1 MSNGCGAVY
10 VGQTGSGKTHTME
23 GPISDRGLTFRAL
36 EELLVRR
43 ASRLAS
49 GTTTISLCLSM
60 LEVYN
65 RGSQC
70 WALLIFHNIL
80 VAGG

>member
-1 MSNGCGAVY
+1 MMAG
-10 VGQTGSGKTHTME
+10 
-23 GPISDRGLTFRAL
+23 GPISKK
-36 EELLVRR
+36 
-43 ASRLAS
+43 
-49 GTTTISLCLSM
+49 TTQQNNITISTAEAELVIAVRPVENLNGFGIYLLNWDSN
-60 LEVYN
+60 N